1 MSTKRFL
8 ILFATFAVVLG
19 AGLIITKQHAVVP
32 TAGEVI
38 SSVYWGLGFGED
50 GTVPTGTNTS
60 KDLSEHGAIYV
71 VEDAEKTIF
80 LTFDCGYENGNTEK
94 ILDALKAHNA
104 KGTFFIVGHFLE
116 TAPELVKRMVDEGHT
131 VANHTYHLPDMSAVS
146 AEEFE
151 TELAD
156 LATAFYELTGQK
168 LALLY
173 RPPQGKYTLE
183 SLDRAKQAGYLS
195 VFWSLAY
202 MDWDTKAQPTK
213 EEAFGKL
220 LPRIHDGAIVLLHNT
235 SDTNGEI
242 MDELL
247 SKWEEMGY
255 SFGVLEDR
263 LVE

>member
-60 KDLSEHGAIYV
+60 KELSEHGAIYV

-131 VANHTYHLPDMSAVS
+131 VANHTCHHPDMSGVS

-168 LALLY
+168 LASLY

-213 EEAFGKL
+213 EEAFSKL

-247 SKWEEMGY
+247 SEWEEMGY